1 MLLSIGA
8 DEAAAVQ
15 FEDLASA
22 LDAGLPLASLGA
34 DPAAGDDALATALR
48 QRRVKLTD
56 QERLVLQQ
64 GWRAGRASQALR
76 GRALERRRR
85 AEFARSIWTGL
96 RYPLLLVLMMLMA
109 GAITAL
115 TMGPGLLLG
124 VLAVL
129 AVLLALF
136 LLLRH
141 GIRSGAGWVQRLPW
155 IGPLTDNLGEL
166 PYLETLHAL
175 YGAGID
181 LRQANATAVATVS
194 SGQVGQRL
202 RIANGLL
209 QQGQPLAQGL
219 AQALALQPETRALLT
234 TGEQAG
240 QLEDALARA
249 LQRRRDVTG
258 RQLADL
264 ARRLGSIAYALVA
277 IGVAWF
283 AISFYSGLLTKFGR

>member
-48 QRRVKLTD
+48 QRRVKLSD
-56 QERLVLQQ
+56 HERLVLQH
-64 GWRAGRASQALR
+64 GWQAGRASQALR

-85 AEFARSIWTGL
+85 AEFARTVWSGL
-96 RYPLLLVLMMLMA
+96 RYPLMLVLMMLMG

-115 TMGPGLLLG
+115 TMGPELLIGVLSILG
-124 VLAVL
+124 VV
-129 AVLLALF
+129 VALF
-136 LLLRH
+136 LVLRH
-141 GIRSGAGWVQRLPW
+141 GIRGNAGWVQRLPW

-175 YGAGID
+175 YGAGVD
-181 LRQANATAVATVS
+181 LRQANATAVGAVDTS
-194 SGQVGQRL
+194 SVRRRL
-202 RIANGLL
+202 RIADGLL
-209 QQGQPLAQGL
+209 QQGLPLAQGL

-264 ARRLGSIAYALVA
+264 ARRLGSIAYAMVA
-277 IGVAWF
+277 IGVAWY
-283 AISFYSGLLTKFGR
+283 AISFYSGLFSKFSR

>member
-34 DPAAGDDALATALR
+34 DPAAGDEALATALR

-56 QERLVLQQ
+56 HERLVLQH
-64 GWRAGRASQALR
+64 GWQAGRASQALR

-85 AEFARSIWTGL
+85 AEFARTIWSGL

-109 GAITAL
+109 GAISAL
-115 TMGPGLLLG
+115 TMGSGLLVG
-124 VLAVL
+124 VLTVIGVL
-129 AVLLALF
+129 VVLF
-136 LLLRH
+136 LLLRR

-175 YGAGID
+175 YGAGVD
-181 LRQANATAVATVS
+181 LRQANATAVRTVDTRS
-194 SGQVGQRL
+194 VRDRL
-202 RIANGLL
+202 AIADGLL

-219 AQALALQPETRALLT
+219 AVALALQPETRTLLT

-264 ARRLGSIAYALVA
+264 ARRLGSIAFALVA

-283 AISFYSGLLTKFGR
+283 VISFYSGLFAKFGR